1 MRLWSRPWL
10 LLCPGRWP
18 CAASFLASIRAWSA
32 ATATSSSSAS
42 AASAAAVAVAAVG
55 ELVRPPAAVLVL
67 VVLAPAAGARRA
79 PAVVAVAGLAP
90 AVVVAAGL
98 TPVVVGGFGLGR
110 SATES
115 LPQGSASSNSRSR
128 FV

>member
-1 MRLWSRPWL
+1 M
-10 LLCPGRWP
+10 LLCPCRWP

-42 AASAAAVAVAAVG
+42 AASAAAVAVAVA
-55 ELVRPPAAVLVL
+55 ELARPPA
-67 VVLAPAAGARRA
+67 VV
-79 PAVVAVAGLAP
+79 VAGLAP
-90 AVVVAAGL
+90 AVLVVAGLTPAVGVAAGLMPVVVVAAGWM
-98 TPVVVGGFGLGR
+98 PVVVGGGLGR

-128 FV
+128 LV

>member
-1 MRLWSRPWL
+1 M

-42 AASAAAVAVAAVG
+42 AASAAAVAVAAVA
-55 ELVRPPAAVLVL
+55 ELVWPPAVVVLVG
-67 VVLAPAAGARRA
+67 LAPAAGARRA
-79 PAVVAVAGLAP
+79 PAVVVVAGLAP
-90 AVVVAAGL
+90 AVVVVAGLTPAVGVAAGL
-98 TPVVVGGFGLGR
+98 TPVVVVGGLGR